1 MLRESVLINTLFW
14 RHAFRISSLSW
25 ANVVDLR
32 FCPVES
38 VLIREKTR
46 GAAAGATQPGAWPR
60 GGTAGRGCGLRGSVG
75 WTGAPASDYL
85 SPLLALSNSSLND
98 ENMPPTLPR

>member
-14 RHAFRISSLSW
+14 RHAFRVSSLSW

-46 GAAAGATQPGAWPR
+46 GV
-60 GGTAGRGCGLRGSVG
+60 AGRGCWLHGSTG
-75 WTGAPASDYL
+75 WTGAPASGYL